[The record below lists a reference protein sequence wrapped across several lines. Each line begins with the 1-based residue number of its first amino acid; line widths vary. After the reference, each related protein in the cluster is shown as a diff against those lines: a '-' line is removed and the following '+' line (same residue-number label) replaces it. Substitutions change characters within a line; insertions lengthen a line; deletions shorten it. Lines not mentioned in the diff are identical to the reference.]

1 MMKGWLLFV
10 MTRNEMSYT
19 SEERVGSAQQG
30 PGAAGDGGGARP
42 TSEPPETRTGPGER
56 PEVPTAALLRRLARD
71 LGDDPVVV
79 EQFVTDYLSLLGPR
93 LERLAQLLAAGDDEA
108 LVVSILSLESSS
120 AMIGADQ
127 VAGAAHALRVAVPGR
142 PSGDARSDA
151 DRQLALRALELAAA
165 AARSALTE
173 LGFHPRP

>member
-1 MMKGWLLFV
+1 
-10 MTRNEMSYT
+10 
-19 SEERVGSAQQG
+19 
-30 PGAAGDGGGARP
+30 
-42 TSEPPETRTGPGER
+42 
-56 PEVPTAALLRRLARD
+56 
-71 LGDDPVVV
+71 VVR
-79 EQFVTDYLSLLGPR
+79 QFVTDYLSLLGPR